1 MGLLKKALRVV
12 RNPLTL
18 NYVAQR
24 IVRRPA
30 SRNAV
35 AKAVAATKPRRARV
49 ASGMSLRASE
59 GLAADGI
66 FFLDDLLT
74 AEQCLEI
81 RRYLEPLAMVDPR
94 NPFGEFML
102 DTVPADCHIGQYRE
116 SEMLACPYLLDIA
129 NDPRLVDA
137 ASAYLG
143 CKPVI
148 STFRAWWS
156 FGGFT
161 EPKDAE
167 YFHRDVDDWKFVK
180 LFVYLTDVGPDNGPH
195 VFVKGS
201 QGSDRLL
208 ELRRHSDGEVEEAFG
223 REAVLSI
230 EGHPG
235 SAFLEDTFGFHKGTV
250 CRTGRRLLFQVQYS
264 ISPIHAY
271 EYRPVEG
278 TGLADRYDPYM
289 NRLLFR

>member
-1 MGLLKKALRVV
+1 MGLLNKVMRVI
-12 RNPLTL
+12 RSPLTL
-18 NYVAQR
+18 NYAAQR

-30 SRNAV
+30 LRDVMARML
-35 AKAVAATKPRRARV
+35 AATKPRPSRGAQSASRRAC
-49 ASGMSLRASE
+49 E

-66 FFLDDLLT
+66 IFLDDLLT
-74 AEQCLEI
+74 TEQCLEI
-81 RRYLEPLAMVDPR
+81 REYLEPLSMADPR
-94 NPFGEFML
+94 NPFGKFKL
-102 DTVPADCHIGQYRE
+102 DAVPSDCHIGQYRE
-116 SEMLACPYLLDIA
+116 SEILACPYLLDIA

-180 LFVYLTDVGPDNGPH
+180 LFVYLTDVGADNGPH

-201 QGSDRLL
+201 QRSSRLL
-208 ELRRHSDGEVEEAFG
+208 ELRRHSDEEVEEAFG
-223 REAVLSI
+223 KEAVLSI
-230 EGHPG
+230 TGHQG

-278 TGLADRYDPYM
+278 TGLAERYDPYM

>member
-1 MGLLKKALRVV
+1 M
-12 RNPLTL
+12 

-24 IVRRPA
+24 IVRRPGA
-30 SRNAV
+30 RNAI
-35 AKAVAATKPRRARV
+35 AKAVAITKPRCARAAEGV
-49 ASGMSLRASE
+49 SLRASE
-59 GLAADGI
+59 ELSMAGI
-66 FFLDDLLT
+66 FFLSNLLT
-74 AEQCLEI
+74 SEQCLEV
-81 RRYLEPLAMVDPR
+81 REYLEPLTMVDPR
-94 NPFGEFML
+94 NPFGEFTL
-102 DTVPADCHIGQYRE
+102 DTVPPGCHIGQYRE

-201 QGSDRLL
+201 QRSNRLL
-208 ELRRHSDGEVEEAFG
+208 ELRRHSDAEVEDVFG
-223 REAVLSI
+223 KDAVLSI
-230 EGHPG
+230 TGAQG
-235 SAFLEDTFGFHKGTV
+235 SAFFEDTFGFHKGTV

-271 EYRPVEG
+271 EYRPVPG
-278 TGLADRYDPYM
+278 TGLDARYDAYM